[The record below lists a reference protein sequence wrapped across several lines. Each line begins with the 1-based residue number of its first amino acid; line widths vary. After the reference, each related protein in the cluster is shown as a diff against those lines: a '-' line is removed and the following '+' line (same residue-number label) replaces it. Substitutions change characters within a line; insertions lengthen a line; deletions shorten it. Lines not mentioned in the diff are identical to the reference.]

1 MATSNP
7 RNILVFLF
15 YTGLTT
21 SFLSFLTLLDT
32 VFHKSLDA
40 AEGGGLS
47 APQLIPFVNIRGGL
61 PIGALLLTGIVLF
74 LLMHFEVKFLQE
86 GRLLFDADRS
96 QRFYVLATVCI
107 LSIIVTVGDLF
118 EVYYEHGIASSRET
132 HIYGLLKLF
141 LASCGIAFALFSAAS
156 KRFLFRWNW
165 VRETVLVL
173 FMSVAVF
180 LMSS

>member
-132 HIYGLLKLF
+132 HTGAQNWSTYGAGF
-141 LASCGIAFALFSAAS
+141 HSN
-156 KRFLFRWNW
+156 RQP
-165 VRETVLVL
+165 LVTHFGL
-173 FMSVAVF
+173 PAGVQSIDWPPPPERCLPAR
-180 LMSS
+180 